1 MMTLAIGTKTT
12 DEYIVT
18 QKDTA
23 RTFDSGGLDIL
34 ATPMLI
40 CSAERSCKNMVDPF
54 LDEGLGSVGT
64 MVNIRHLAPT
74 PVGMKYWCESEIT
87 AIEGRMIR
95 FHVELRDEIE
105 IIGEGTHE
113 RFVIYNERFIAKA
126 NRKLAHT
133 AVFSKETME
142 RLTALMQK
150 QLSTAIGRKA
160 LEFGSGRC
168 TLADVLHGELEYLA
182 CTDKSGKDLDALRQQ
197 AEKEDIFLIPDSELS
212 EDCYF
217 GRFHMVYTLFGF
229 HDLPHLVDEIMRLRR
244 LILKGGKMVIID
256 FAADGY
262 AEDCIKQLKR
272 CGFENITKETF
283 EIDGRSAFL
292 LEAVK

>member
-1 MMTLAIGTKTT
+1 MMTLAIGTTAV
-12 DEYIVT
+12 DEYTVT
-18 QKDTA
+18 PKDTA

-40 CSAERSCKNMVDPF
+40 CSAERSCKNMVDPL
-54 LDEGLGSVGT
+54 LDEGLGTVGT

-95 FHVELRDEIE
+95 FRVTLRDETE

-113 RFVIYNERFIAKA
+113 RFVIINDRFSEKA
-126 NRKLAHT
+126 NRKLANLT
-133 AVFSKETME
+133 VFSEESME
-142 RLTALMQK
+142 KLTTLMRQ

-160 LEFGSGRC
+160 LEFGSSRC
-168 TLADVLHGELEYLA
+168 SLADTLRGELEYLA
-182 CTDKSGKDLDALRQQ
+182 CTDKSNKALKAIRQQ
-197 AEKEDIFLIPDSELS
+197 SENKGITQIPDSELG

-217 GRFHMVYTLFGF
+217 GRFHLVYTLFGF

-244 LILKGGKMVIID
+244 LILKGGKMVVID
-256 FAADGY
+256 FAADGF
-262 AEDCIKQLKR
+262 ANECIKQLKR
-272 CGFENITKETF
+272 CGFENITEETF
-283 EIDGRSAFL
+283 DIDGKPAFL

>member
-1 MMTLAIGTKTT
+1 MNTIAIGTRTT

-23 RTFDSGGLDIL
+23 ITFDSGGLDIL

-40 CSAERSCKNMVDPF
+40 CSAERSCKNMVDP
-54 LDEGLGSVGT
+54 LLEEGLGTVGT

-95 FHVELRDEIE
+95 FHVVLRDETE
-105 IIGEGTHE
+105 IIGEGIHE
-113 RFVIYNERFIAKA
+113 RFVINNERFSEKA
-126 NRKLAHT
+126 NRKLART
-133 AVFSKETME
+133 SALSKEAMGQ
-142 RLTALMQK
+142 LTALMQE
-150 QLSTAIGRKA
+150 QLGTAVGRKA

-168 TLADVLHGELEYLA
+168 TLADVLQGELEYLA
-182 CTDKSGKDLDALRQQ
+182 CTDKSREALETLRQQ
-197 AEKEDIFLIPDSELS
+197 AEKEDIVLIPDSELS

-229 HDLPHLVDEIMRLRR
+229 QDLPHLVDEIMRLRR
-244 LILKGGKMVIID
+244 LILKGGKMVIIG
-256 FAADGY
+256 FAGDGLP
-262 AEDCIKQLKR
+262 EDCIKQLKR
-272 CGFENITKETF
+272 CGFENITEETF

>member
-1 MMTLAIGTKTT
+1 MKTLAIGTKTT

-23 RTFDSGGLDIL
+23 KTFDSGGLDIL

-40 CSAERSCKNMVDPF
+40 CSAERSCKNMVDPL
-54 LDEGLGSVGT
+54 LDEGLGTVGT

-95 FHVELRDEIE
+95 FHVTLRDETE
-105 IIGEGTHE
+105 LIGEGTHE
-113 RFVIYNERFIAKA
+113 RFVINNERFSDKA
-126 NRKLAHT
+126 NRKLACIT
-133 AVFSKETME
+133 AFSNESME
-142 RLTALMQK
+142 KLTALISQ

-160 LEFGSGRC
+160 LEFGSCRC
-168 TLADVLHGELEYLA
+168 SLAGALHGETEYLA
-182 CTDKSGKDLDALRQQ
+182 CTDKSGKTPETLRQL
-197 AEKEDIFLIPDSELS
+197 AEQKEIILIPDCELS

-217 GRFHMVYTLFGF
+217 GRFHLVYTLFGF

-244 LILKGGKMVIID
+244 LILKGGKMVVID
-256 FAADGY
+256 FAADGF
-262 AEDCIKQLKR
+262 ADECIKQLKR
-272 CGFENITKETF
+272 CGFENIAEETL
-283 EIDGRSAFL
+283 EIDGKPAFL
-292 LEAVK
+292 LKAVK

>member
-1 MMTLAIGTKTT
+1 MKTLTIGTRTT

-40 CSAERSCKNMVDPF
+40 CSAERSCKNMVDP
-54 LDEGLGSVGT
+54 LLEEGLGTVGT

-95 FHVELRDEIE
+95 FHVTLRDEIE

-113 RFVIYNERFIAKA
+113 RFVINNERFSNKA
-126 NRKLAHT
+126 NRKLGHVT
-133 AVFSKETME
+133 DFSEESME
-142 RLTALMQK
+142 KLTALMRQ
-150 QLSTAIGRKA
+150 QLRTAIGRKA
-160 LEFGSGRC
+160 LEFGSGKC
-168 TLADVLHGELEYLA
+168 SLAETLIGDLEYLA
-182 CTDKSGKDLDALRQQ
+182 CTDKSDKTLKAIQQ
-197 AEKEDIFLIPDSELS
+197 QPDKNEITLIPDSELG

-244 LILKGGKMVIID
+244 LILKGGKMVVID
-256 FAADGY
+256 FAADGF
-262 AEDCIKQLKR
+262 ADECIKQLKR
-272 CGFENITKETF
+272 CGFENITEETF
-283 EIDGRSAFL
+283 DIDGNPAFL